1 MRQWSGGWLLGEPLK
16 NGEPL
21 VGQWLRRGCAHILGF
36 LIYGVQ
42 YWQVGI
48 LTELPAMFFAFIFC
62 GYFRFA
68 MIRGTCLSSTT
79 ALQH

>member
-1 MRQWSGGWLLGEPLK
+1 MMPCSIIPMDPSVRQWSGGWLLGEPLK

-48 LTELPAMFFAFIFC
+48 LTELPAMFFAFIF
-62 GYFRFA
+62 A
-68 MIRGTCLSSTT
+68 GTLD
-79 ALQH
+79 LP